1 MLTKKE
7 KMAKVVEFL
16 KESYNEMTQ
25 KVSWPTW
32 SELQN
37 SAILVLVASLVIALI
52 VLAMDESAG
61 TALKLFYKSLA

>member
-1 MLTKKE
+1 
-7 KMAKVVEFL
+7 MAKVIEFF
-16 KESYNEMTQ
+16 KESYIEMTQ

-37 SAILVLVASLVIALI
+37 SAVLVLVASIFIAFL